1 MDFDAGL
8 LRLRAMLTDSL
19 TESLALRLEAETL
32 RTGLESWQAQ
42 AESWQSK
49 ALKLSSELTAS
60 RAASEALS
68 SLLTGSVRREA
79 LTQEAADNRAR
90 LDGEAVEQARSD
102 RWLWAGGAALAG
114 LALGVVL
121 GFVF

>member
-32 RTGLESWQAQ
+32 RTGLESWQ
-42 AESWQSK
+42 SK
-49 ALKLSSELTAS
+49 ALSLSSELTALQ
-60 RAASEALS
+60 ADSEALS
-68 SLLTGSVRREA
+68 NSLADSVRREA
-79 LTQEAADNRAR
+79 LIQEAAETRAR
-90 LDGEAVEQARSD
+90 LDGEAVEQARGE

-121 GFVF
+121 SAVF